1 MKMKMK
7 QLLLKVLNVQSESY
21 DTTEMEKFIIND
33 VESLGLEVVYDNGN
47 MYVTKGTGP
56 YPCIVSHTDTVHK
69 IIPQEDYTII
79 ANDEFAIGFNK
90 AKMEPTGC
98 GGDDKVGI
106 YICLQLLRDM
116 DNIKVAFF
124 RDEEVGCNGSYDAN
138 VNFFN
143 DVRFVLQCDRRGNS
157 DFVNEIYGVQLQSNR
172 FKKQSAKIIRKYG
185 YKPASGML
193 TDVYALAQIGV
204 NVSVA
209 NMSCGYYNPHSDDE
223 TICFA
228 DVSNCLAMCY
238 DLMIQ
243 MTDVYAIKRE
253 KVYAKPYSYSKP
265 YKSYGGAWTDYD
277 GWDNYYAPAT
287 KAAPSLDED
296 YSICDSCTEVKA
308 INDVTFNTDYNC
320 YLCASCS
327 KELAVH

>member
-1 MKMKMK
+1 MK
-7 QLLLKVLNVQSESY
+7 QLLLNVLNVQSESY

-33 VESLGLEVVYDNGN
+33 VNSLGLDVTYDNGN

-79 ANDEFAIGFNK
+79 SNDEFAIGFNK

-138 VNFFN
+138 VKFFD

-157 DFVNEIYGVQLQSNR
+157 DFVNEIYGVQLQSKK

-185 YKPASGML
+185 YKPTSGML

-204 NVSVA
+204 EVSVA

-223 TICFA
+223 TISFA

-238 DLMIQ
+238 DIMIQ
-243 MTDVYAIKRE
+243 MTDTYPIQRE
-253 KVYAKPYSYSKP
+253 KVYNKPYYYSKP
-265 YKSYGGAWTDYD
+265 YKSYGSAWSD
-277 GWDNYYAPAT
+277 WDDWDSPYYSKPSYSKSKT
-287 KAAPSLDED
+287 SLDDD
-296 YSICDSCTEVKA
+296 YTMCESCTEIKN
-308 INDVTFNTDYNC
+308 IDDVRFSTEYNC
-320 YLCASCS
+320 NICADCS
-327 KELAVH
+327 KELAIY

>member
-1 MKMKMK
+1 MKMK

-47 MYVTKGTGP
+47 MYVTKGTAP

-138 VNFFN
+138 VKFFN

-223 TICFA
+223 TISFA
-228 DVSNCLAMCY
+228 DVSNCLSMCY
-238 DLMIQ
+238 DLMIK

-265 YKSYGGAWTDYD
+265 YKSYGGAWSDYD
-277 GWDNYYAPAT
+277 GWDNYYSPVDKIKT
-287 KAAPSLDED
+287 SLDDD
-296 YSICDSCTEVKA
+296 YCLCDSCTEVKA
-308 INDVTFNTDYNC
+308 INDVTFNIDYNC
-320 YLCASCS
+320 YLCADCA
-327 KELAVH
+327 KELEIH

>member
-1 MKMKMK
+1 MR
-7 QLLLKVLNVQSESY
+7 QLLLNVLNVQSESY
-21 DTTEMEKFIIND
+21 DTTEMERFIIND

-47 MYVTKGTGP
+47 MYVTKGVAP

-79 ANDEFAIGFNK
+79 ANDEYAIGFNK

-157 DFVNEIYGVQLQSNR
+157 DFVNEIYGVQLQSKR

-204 NVSVA
+204 DVSVA

-228 DVSNCLAMCY
+228 DVDNCLSMCY
-238 DLMIQ
+238 DLMVQ
-243 MTDVYAIKRE
+243 MTDTYHIKRE

-265 YKSYGGAWTDYD
+265 YKSYGSAWSD
-277 GWDNYYAPAT
+277 WDWDDYYAPSY
-287 KAAPSLDED
+287 KVKPSTDEHCL
-296 YSICDSCTEVKA
+296 CDSCNEVKLVD
-308 INDVTFNTDYNC
+308 DVTYSTEFNC
-320 YLCASCS
+320 YLCPDCS
-327 KELAVH
+327 KELQVH